1 MRVPKAWVP
10 LITKKVIEGIVSKQ
24 LIKPLV
30 PMEKLLSG
38 AEEIIMEELTVEDR
52 LNEEAREILR
62 KHGIEIE
69 RSKLDYRK
77 LFELTKQKV
86 ARERNLIL

>member
-10 LITKKVIEGIVSKQ
+10 LITKKVVEGIVSKQ

-30 PMEKLLSG
+30 PKEKLLSV
-38 AEEIIMEELTVEDR
+38 AEEIVMEELTVEDR
-52 LNEEAREILR
+52 LNEEVREILK